1 MRRGLRGRSRP
12 GCGGPVPPRLVALGA
27 AIAFCV
33 AYALNGRER
42 GADVVLAATVGAQI
56 LLHELFGRAAPAPHL
71 TVAADHAHPGWGMAA
86 VHLVVALGTGW
97 WLHRGESALWFMIRL
112 YGGRMPV
119 IRLRLACAA
128 EVTPPAWQA
137 VPAAGCPAVRRLG
150 DPPRAAAARP
160 ARVPTHR
167 LRNLPE
173 GSGGRCAPVTRRFLP
188 PPKRPSGC
196 ADPRRGR
203 GPGVPLSP

>member
-1 MRRGLRGRSRP
+1 MTLAASALRVPRAVVFATLCVVVSAG
-12 GCGGPVPPRLVALGA
+12 GHVLAGGGPVPPRLVALGA

-137 VPAAGCPAVRRLG
+137 VPAAGVRPYGGWEIL
-150 DPPRAAAARP
+150 P
-160 ARVPTHR
+160 V
-167 LRNLPE
+167 LR
-173 GSGGRCAPVTRRFLP
+173 
-188 PPKRPSGC
+188 
-196 ADPRRGR
+196 RRGPPASR
-203 GPGVPLSP
+203 PTG